1 MCFRFSVLCVCVCV
15 LLFAMNMVGCIYSL
29 FLPPWQSLTC
39 LQLFTP
45 MSCSQVSS
53 MKLTP
58 FPAPASPVSRMGMI
72 NRFKF
77 SSCHNQLRN
86 RRGHK
91 VQIWQANEELR
102 NQEWNSYTTA
112 NNICFDQYSHFIFLE
127 KLFFP
132 NLKDPKGGKKKK
144 TNLYMLFLACQWV
157 FMESSKNL
165 DPWITHFAQIGL
177 YLWSV

>member
-144 TNLYMLFLACQWV
+144 QTSTCC
-157 FMESSKNL
+157 S
-165 DPWITHFAQIGL
+165 
-177 YLWSV
+177 